1 MEFFWVLLE
10 TLGIFWGFDFCLS
23 PPRSSPS
30 VVLLMGTIYILL
42 VYGVS
47 DCIRLKL
54 EFSRDTDY
62 VSFGLHDNNTKPN
75 CAV

>member
-1 MEFFWVLLE
+1 MGFFWVLLE
-10 TLGIFWGFDFCLS
+10 TLGIFGVLIFVSPPL

-30 VVLLMGTIYILL
+30 LVPLIGTMYILF

-54 EFSRDTDY
+54 EFSRHTGY
-62 VSFGLHDNNTKPN
+62 VSFGLHDNN
-75 CAV
+75 

>member
-1 MEFFWVLLE
+1 MGFFWVLLE
-10 TLGIFWGFDFCLS
+10 TLGIFWGFDFCLPP

-30 VVLLMGTIYILL
+30 LVPLIGTMYILF

-54 EFSRDTDY
+54 EFSRHTGY
-62 VSFGLHDNNTKPN
+62 VSFGLHDNN
-75 CAV
+75 